1 MLPAILGGLATG
13 IGGSLA
19 GSLFGG
25 MGGSGPTYEPSPT
38 MEALSEYGLGQ
49 IKADKSL
56 KKSLKSQFKRMS
68 EGGNRGGAEAFL
80 EAYRGRFSNP
90 KFIEKTLGRS
100 YSKDIDYNR
109 PTYFDIADQIYNQA
123 GVGFSGDE
131 YSSFVDRAKARGIRS
146 PQAFQDMLRQDL
158 IASGK
163 IMTPQ
168 QEQLSYMFGT
178 PSRDQSGRI
187 TNLYKAIPKF
197 DPSSMAQMIPRNDNN
212 EYTFNINY
220 KQNA

>member
-25 MGGSGPTYEPSPT
+25 GGPSYSPSPL
-38 MEALSEYGLGQ
+38 MEELSSYGEKQ

-56 KKSLKSQFKRMS
+56 QKSLRSQFQRMA
-68 EGGNRGGAEAFL
+68 EGGNRGAAEAFL

-90 KFIEKTLGRS
+90 KFIEKTLARS
-100 YSKDIDYNR
+100 YGKDIDYNR
-109 PTYFDIADQIYNQA
+109 QGYFDIADQIYKQA
-123 GVGFSGDE
+123 GTGFTGDE
-131 YSSFVDRAKARGIRS
+131 YSAFTEQAKARGIRS

-168 QEQLSYMFGT
+168 QEQLSYIFGA
-178 PSRDQSGRI
+178 PSRDASGRI
-187 TNLYKAIPKF
+187 SNLYKAIPKF
-197 DPSSMAQMIPRNDNN
+197 DPASMPQFAPKNDNS

-220 KQNA
+220 KQLT